1 MDRRVL
7 NYNIPEDDLRDKV
20 VYVNRTAKVV
30 KGGRRFGFAALV
42 VVGDGNGHVGYG
54 LGKAKEV
61 IEAIRKGKEAAK
73 KNVVE
78 VPLDDRT
85 IPHDIVVKYG
95 AAKILMKPAPEGH
108 GVIAGSTVRAVMEV
122 AGVNNIVTKLLGTTN
137 PHNVVKA
144 VFKAFNTM
152 KTAEEFAQ
160 ERGKD
165 VSYYSN
171 K

>member
-7 NYNIPEDDLRDKV
+7 SYNIPEDELKDKV

-73 KNVVE
+73 KNIVE
-78 VPLDDRT
+78 VPLDEKT
-85 IPHDIVVKYG
+85 IPHDIVVKFG

-122 AGVNNIVTKLLGTTN
+122 AGVDNIVTKLLGSTN

-144 VFKAFNTM
+144 VFRAFNTI
-152 KTAEEFAQ
+152 KTAEEFAE

-165 VSYYSN
+165 VSYY

>member
-1 MDRRVL
+1 VDRRVL
-7 NYNIPEDDLRDKV
+7 SYNIPEDELKDKV

-73 KNVVE
+73 KNIVE

-85 IPHDIVVKYG
+85 IPHDIVVKFG

-122 AGVNNIVTKLLGTTN
+122 AGVDNIVTKLLGSTN

-144 VFKAFNTM
+144 VFRAFNTI
-152 KTAEEFAQ
+152 KTAEEFAE

-165 VSYYSN
+165 VSYY

>member
-1 MDRRVL
+1 VDRRVL
-7 NYNIPEDDLRDKV
+7 NYNIPEDELRDKV

-61 IEAIRKGKEAAK
+61 VEAIRKGKEAAK
-73 KNVVE
+73 KNIIE
-78 VPLDDRT
+78 IPLDDRT

-95 AAKILMKPAPEGH
+95 AAKVLLKPAPEGH

-122 AGVNNIVTKLLGTTN
+122 AGVDNIVTKLLGTTN

-144 VFKAFNTM
+144 VFKAFNTI
-152 KTAEEFAQ
+152 KTAEEFAA
-160 ERGKD
+160 ERGKE
-165 VSYYSN
+165 VSYY
-171 K
+171 KR

>member
-1 MDRRVL
+1 VDRRVL

-73 KNVVE
+73 KNIVE

-122 AGVNNIVTKLLGTTN
+122 AGVDNIVTKLLGTTN

-165 VSYYSN
+165 VSYYN

>member
-7 NYNIPEDDLRDKV
+7 SYNIPEDELKDKV

-73 KNVVE
+73 KNIVE

-85 IPHDIVVKYG
+85 IPHDIVVKFG

-122 AGVNNIVTKLLGTTN
+122 AGVDNIVTKLLGSTN

-144 VFKAFNTM
+144 VFRAFNTI
-152 KTAEEFAQ
+152 KTAEEFAE

-165 VSYYSN
+165 VSYY

>member
-73 KNVVE
+73 KNIVE

-122 AGVNNIVTKLLGTTN
+122 AGVDNIVTKLLGTTN

-165 VSYYSN
+165 VSYY

>member
-1 MDRRVL
+1 VDRRVL

-73 KNVVE
+73 KNIVE

-122 AGVNNIVTKLLGTTN
+122 AGVDNIVTKLLGTTN

-165 VSYYSN
+165 VSYY

>member
-1 MDRRVL
+1 MKLNFPAFSSFSLRRL
-7 NYNIPEDDLRDKV
+7 SDPLPTKQ
-20 VYVNRTAKVV
+20 
-30 KGGRRFGFAALV
+30 
-42 VVGDGNGHVGYG
+42 G
-54 LGKAKEV
+54 LKLT
-61 IEAIRKGKEAAK
+61 KGKEAAK

-122 AGVNNIVTKLLGTTN
+122 AGVDNIVTKLLGTTN

>member
-1 MDRRVL
+1 VDRRIL
-7 NYNIPEDDLRDKV
+7 NYNIPEDELRDKV

-73 KNVVE
+73 KNIME
-78 VPLDDRT
+78 IPMDDRT
-85 IPHDIVVKYG
+85 IPHDIVVKFG
-95 AAKILMKPAPEGH
+95 AAKILLKPAPEGH

-122 AGVNNIVTKLLGTTN
+122 AGIDNIVTKILGTTN

-144 VFKAFNTM
+144 VFKGFNTI
-152 KTAEEFAQ
+152 KTAEEFAA

-165 VSYYSN
+165 VSYY

>member
-1 MDRRVL
+1 MSRKIL
-7 NYNIPEDDLRDKV
+7 NLNISDEDLRDKV
-20 VYVNRTAKVV
+20 VFINRTAKVV

-73 KNVVE
+73 RNIIE
-78 VPLDDRT
+78 LPLNNNT
-85 IPHDIVVKYG
+85 IPHDITVKFG
-95 AAKILMKPAPEGH
+95 ATKVMLKPAPEGH
-108 GVIAGSTVRAVMEV
+108 GVIAGSSVRSVMEV
-122 AGVNNIVTKLLGTTN
+122 AGVNDVVTKLIGSSN
-137 PHNVVKA
+137 PHNVIKA
-144 VFKAFNTM
+144 VFEAFEQM
-152 KTAEEFAQ
+152 KTAEEFAY

-165 VSYYSN
+165 VSYF

>member
-1 MDRRVL
+1 MNRRML
-7 NYNIPEDDLRDKV
+7 NYNIPEDELKDKV

-61 IEAIRKGKEAAK
+61 TEAIRKGKESAK
-73 KNVVE
+73 KNIME

-95 AAKILMKPAPEGH
+95 AAKVLLKPAPEGH

-122 AGVNNIVTKLLGTTN
+122 AGVDNVVTKLLGTTN

-144 VFKAFNTM
+144 VFRAFNTM
-152 KTAEEFAQ
+152 KTVEEIAA

-165 VSYYSN
+165 VSYY

>member
-1 MDRRVL
+1 VDRRVL

-73 KNVVE
+73 KNIVE

-122 AGVNNIVTKLLGTTN
+122 AGIDNIVTKLLGTTN

-144 VFKAFNTM
+144 VFRAFNTM
-152 KTAEEFAQ
+152 KTAEEFAE

-165 VSYYSN
+165 VSYY

>member
-7 NYNIPEDDLRDKV
+7 NYNIPEDDLKDKV

-73 KNVVE
+73 KNIVE

-122 AGVNNIVTKLLGTTN
+122 AGVDNIVTKLLGTTN

-165 VSYYSN
+165 VSYYN

>member
-73 KNVVE
+73 KNIVE
-78 VPLDDRT
+78 VPLNERT
-85 IPHDIVVKYG
+85 ISHDIVVKYG

-122 AGVNNIVTKLLGTTN
+122 AGVDNIVTKLLGTTN

-144 VFKAFNTM
+144 VFKGFNTM
-152 KTAEEFAQ
+152 KTAEEFAE

-165 VSYYSN
+165 VSYYS

>member
-1 MDRRVL
+1 MSRKIL
-7 NYNIPEDDLRDKV
+7 NLNISDEDLRDKV
-20 VYVNRTAKVV
+20 VFINRTAKVV

-73 KNVVE
+73 RNIIE
-78 VPLDDRT
+78 LPLSNNT
-85 IPHDIVVKYG
+85 IPHDITVKFG
-95 AAKILMKPAPEGH
+95 ATKVMLKPAPEGH
-108 GVIAGSTVRAVMEV
+108 GVIAGSSVRSVMEV
-122 AGVNNIVTKLLGTTN
+122 AGVNDVVTKLIGSSN
-137 PHNVVKA
+137 PHNVIKA
-144 VFKAFNTM
+144 VFEAFEQM
-152 KTAEEFAQ
+152 KTAEEFAY

-165 VSYYSN
+165 VSYF

>member
-1 MDRRVL
+1 VNRRVL
-7 NYNIPEDDLRDKV
+7 NYNIPEDELKDKV

-73 KNVVE
+73 KNIVA
-78 VPLDDRT
+78 VPLDGRT
-85 IPHDIVVKYG
+85 IPHDVVVKYG

-122 AGVNNIVTKLLGTTN
+122 AGVDNIVTKLLGTTN

-165 VSYYSN
+165 VSYF

>member
-73 KNVVE
+73 KNIVE

-122 AGVNNIVTKLLGTTN
+122 AGIDNIVTKLLGTTN

-144 VFKAFNTM
+144 VFRAFNTM
-152 KTAEEFAQ
+152 KTAEEFAE

-165 VSYYSN
+165 VSYY

>member
-1 MDRRVL
+1 LSRKIL
-7 NYNIPEDDLRDKV
+7 NLNISDEDLRDKV
-20 VYVNRTAKVV
+20 VFINRTAKVV

-73 KNVVE
+73 RNIIE
-78 VPLDDRT
+78 LPLNNNT
-85 IPHDIVVKYG
+85 IPHDITVKFG
-95 AAKILMKPAPEGH
+95 ATKVMLKPAPEGH
-108 GVIAGSTVRAVMEV
+108 GVIAGSSVRSVMEV
-122 AGVNNIVTKLLGTTN
+122 AGVNDVVTKLIGSSN
-137 PHNVVKA
+137 PHNVIKA
-144 VFKAFNTM
+144 VFEAFEQM
-152 KTAEEFAQ
+152 KTAEEFAY

-165 VSYYSN
+165 VSYF